1 MPSIVQAQ
9 RLQEKASY
17 AGFDWKHSSDV
28 WEKINEEIEELKKAE
43 IDGNINHIEEEL
55 GDAIFSLVNL
65 ARFLNISA
73 ENALRLTN
81 NKFKK
86 RFKFIEKSL
95 EREGKNLE
103 ETVLDELDKYW
114 NKAKGEERKY
124 NI

>member
-1 MPSIVQAQ
+1 
-9 RLQEKASY
+9 
-17 AGFDWKHSSDV
+17 
-28 WEKINEEIEELKKAE
+28 
-43 IDGNINHIEEEL
+43 
-55 GDAIFSLVNL
+55 VNL

-86 RFKFIEKSL
+86 RFKYIEKSL

-114 NKAKGEERKY
+114 NKAKGEE
-124 NI
+124 